1 MECFGFSLDSKISKE
16 VEARHKK
23 TVMSDWNGERN
34 VRGWL
39 ARTAVRHW
47 VSRTQGKQNQ
57 RPHLDSKMFGTIW
70 NLTLYWLKDWMIKI
84 WLRLLCMS
92 RLWLYE
98 SCSFQYKTQW
108 GHWPTSPTCP
118 CGVWESQEVPLFN
131 ALLFEDDAY
140 LILRLMWIEYGN
152 WFTMIIRHAAGGSK
166 QHKRYKRQSLK
177 VDAWTAKEFKK
188 TTFWGDLLS
197 HLFWRPVSSDSSRME
212 QVKLT

>member
-1 MECFGFSLDSKISKE
+1 MCVNGMFWIQSWFQDVQSSGSQTQ
-16 VEARHKK
+16 K

-39 ARTAVRHW
+39 ARTAVRHLE
-47 VSRTQGKQNQ
+47 SRTQGEQNQ

-118 CGVWESQEVPLFN
+118 CGVWESQEVPLFD
-131 ALLFEDDAY
+131 AMWFEDDAQD
-140 LILRLMWIEYGN
+140 LILRLMWIVYGD
-152 WFTMIIRHAAGGSK
+152 WFTMIIHHAAGGSK
-166 QHKRYKRQSLK
+166 QLKRYKRQHSRLMH
-177 VDAWTAKEFKK
+177 EQQ
-188 TTFWGDLLS
+188 G
-197 HLFWRPVSSDSSRME
+197 SSR
-212 QVKLT
+212 KLYFVESFFLKTRLFRLQ